1 MRWILT
7 GEEFDA
13 TEAHRI
19 GLVQELA
26 ADGPAAI
33 ERATQIARVIAEKSA
48 PLGVRTTLNS
58 AHLAHEHGESA
69 AIERLRPD
77 IARLIAT
84 ADGAEGVQSFVERR
98 DAVFT
103 GR

>member
-1 MRWILT
+1 MRT
-7 GEEFDA
+7 
-13 TEAHRI
+13 
-19 GLVQELA
+19 V
-26 ADGPAAI
+26 
-33 ERATQIARVIAEKSA
+33 
-48 PLGVRTTLNS
+48 LNS
-58 AHLAHEHGESA
+58 AHLAHEHGDRA

-77 IARLIAT
+77 IARLLTT